1 MNIIRII
8 EVDTSSRWTVQYVNF
23 TPIKPLSE
31 KKDSSCGVCITSD
44 RLSPVTLLGRGDSA
58 RLHAVMPL
66 RFISNLV
73 LPARGCQSKHKIP
86 KNAIGFWLR
95 PKLQLHNTRHL
106 LLTVRLPSSQ
116 SPDKWIT
123 IQELVPAQVS
133 RAFLVFRSSLREG
146 ERVSTIVVY
155 MSLVFVRWFE
165 WKMSFIDVGN
175 LNIWFPL
182 CGIVWGLYWKK
193 YLTGTG
199 IWEHMALTYVYF
211 TLFVWAYRGCGL

>member
-1 MNIIRII
+1 MNIIKII
-8 EVDTSSRWTVQYVNF
+8 EVNTLSRWTVQYVNF

-44 RLSPVTLLGRGDSA
+44 RLSPVTLLGRGDGA

-86 KNAIGFWLR
+86 KNAIGFWLHS
-95 PKLQLHNTRHL
+95 KLQLHNTRHL
-106 LLTVRLPSSQ
+106 LLTVLPPSSQ

-133 RAFLVFRSSLREG
+133 RAFLVFRSSLRER
-146 ERVSTIVVY
+146 ERT
-155 MSLVFVRWFE
+155 
-165 WKMSFIDVGN
+165 
-175 LNIWFPL
+175 
-182 CGIVWGLYWKK
+182 GLYHCSVYITSICVVVWMKNVFYRCGELK
-193 YLTGTG
+193 YL
-199 IWEHMALTYVYF
+199 IP
-211 TLFVWAYRGCGL
+211 TLWHCLSSLLEEVPNRDRNLRAHGLDLCLLHSLCLCL